1 MSEEQLIA
9 FQEAV
14 IADAA
19 LKEKLRAAGDVDA
32 VVVIANDAGFVISA
46 EELGAAAQA
55 AVSAQAGRLS
65 DEELECVTGGLMGT
79 QTNGLTDCLIGLT
92 GWQNCKPPI
101 NN

>member
-55 AVSAQAGRLS
+55 AVSAHAGELS
-65 DEELECVTGGLMGT
+65 DEELDSISGGLWI
-79 QTNGLTDCLIGLT
+79 CKAST
-92 GWQNCKPPI
+92 GFEATTPPFPF
-101 NN
+101 